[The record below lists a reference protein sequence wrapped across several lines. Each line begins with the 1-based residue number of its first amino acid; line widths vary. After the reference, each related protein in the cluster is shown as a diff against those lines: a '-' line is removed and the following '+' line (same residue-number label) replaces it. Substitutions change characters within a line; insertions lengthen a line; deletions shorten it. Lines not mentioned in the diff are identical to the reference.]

1 MGGKWAAVEGSW
13 RPVGAG
19 GAGWRG
25 LDGGWMSV
33 GGLVEGGWWANEGRV
48 ECRFVNYVSH
58 VCYTVQVHV
67 IYCTMYIVEGLQELT
82 PQIYSDCS

>member
-1 MGGKWAAVEGSW
+1 MGGKWAAVEGNW

-33 GGLVEGGWWANEGRV
+33 GGRVEGGWWANERRM
-48 ECRFVNYVSH
+48 ECSFVNYASH
-58 VCYTVQVHV
+58 VCL
-67 IYCTMYIVEGLQELT
+67 YCTST
-82 PQIYSDCS
+82 